1 MPKIDVYKS
10 SYPVCCSAGNID
22 MLSTEGV
29 FTLKKERSIY
39 MQQTV
44 DNEVSALARL
54 AFYENSLIGQEL
66 SVRCPH

>member
-1 MPKIDVYKS
+1 
-10 SYPVCCSAGNID
+10 
-22 MLSTEGV
+22 MLSTEGF

-44 DNEVSALARL
+44 DNEASL
-54 AFYENSLIGQEL
+54 AFDENSLTGQEL

>member
-22 MLSTEGV
+22 MLSTEGF

-44 DNEVSALARL
+44 DNEARL

-66 SVRCPH
+66 SARCPH

>member
-1 MPKIDVYKS
+1 
-10 SYPVCCSAGNID
+10 